1 MATVVIT
8 APPVTEPVLLADAKT
23 ACRVDQSLED
33 GWISGLITGARLRI
47 ETELGMCLLTTG
59 VSEWRDAWAPTDD
72 RGGLTLA
79 RGPLIGVT
87 AVAVADSWRNF
98 RTLDPGYYAPL
109 PGSWPPEL
117 GATAL
122 AIIQPTARSAGLRI
136 DYTAGFGATADT
148 VPQPLTQAI
157 LALVAWSYDH
167 RDAPDPPLSVA
178 GPWLDAW
185 RRARL

>member
-8 APPVTEPVLLADAKT
+8 APPVTEPVLLADAKA

-33 GWISGLITGARLRI
+33 GWITGLITAARLRI
-47 ETELGMCLLTTG
+47 ETELGVCLLATG
-59 VSEWRDAWAPTDD
+59 LSEWRDAWAPADN
-72 RGGLTLA
+72 RGRLILA

-87 AVAVADSWRNF
+87 AVAVADSGRNF
-98 RTLDPGYYAPL
+98 RTLDPAYYAPL
-109 PGSWPPEL
+109 TGSWPPEL

-122 AIIQPTARSAGLRI
+122 AILQPTARSAGLRI
-136 DYTAGFGATADT
+136 DYVAGFGATADT
-148 VPQPLTQAI
+148 VPQPLKQAI
-157 LALVAWSYDH
+157 LALVAWNYDR

-185 RRARL
+185 RRTRL

>member
-1 MATVVIT
+1 MAVVVIT
-8 APPVTEPVLLADAKT
+8 APPTGEPVALADAK
-23 ACRVDQSLED
+23 AVCRVDQDLED
-33 GWISGLITGARLRI
+33 GLITALITAARVRI
-47 ETELGMCLLTTG
+47 ETELGLCLLATG
-59 VSEWRDAWAPTDD
+59 VSEWRDAWGPTGL

-79 RGPLIGVT
+79 RGPLIGVS
-87 AVAVADSWRNF
+87 AVAIADSWRNF

-109 PGSWPPEL
+109 PGSWPPEV

-136 DYTAGFGATADT
+136 DYTAGFGTTAAA
-148 VPQPLTQAI
+148 VPAPLQQAI

-167 RDAPDPPLSVA
+167 RDAPDPPLSAA